1 MLRQSRRYGSLLIGL
16 SMTISPLSLSSLQR
30 ALAEGWRVANATRG
44 VSIAYA
50 LIFTLGGLVIMGGL
64 LSQGWSPFVLAAAG
78 AFMLIGPAILAGF
91 FGIAGALEA
100 GQAVGLGSILS
111 GYAQASRALWALALI
126 CTLLFM
132 IFVTDAAIL
141 YAYMLGSTPVWLDNL
156 LPANANVMSFVRW
169 AGVSGL
175 VVAFLL
181 YCVAAFSV
189 PLLCERRAGLVEA
202 VVLSVRVVFASF
214 VPCIFWGFFLSTVT
228 IGSILFLP
236 LLPLTLPWMAYAS
249 RALYRQALP

>member
-1 MLRQSRRYGSLLIGL
+1 MNGRL
-16 SMTISPLSLSSLQR
+16 MTISPLTLASLQR
-30 ALAEGWRVANATRG
+30 ALAEGWHIASATRG
-44 VSIAYA
+44 VSIAYS
-50 LIFTLGGLVIMGGL
+50 LIFTLGGLAIIGGL
-64 LSQGWSPFVLAAAG
+64 LSQGWAPFVLAAAG

-91 FGIAGALEA
+91 FGIAGAFEA
-100 GQAVGLGSILS
+100 DKPVGLGCIVS
-111 GYAQASRALWALALI
+111 GYKQASRALWALALI
-126 CTLLFM
+126 CALLFM

-141 YAYMLGSTPVWLDNL
+141 YAYMIGATPVWLDAL

-189 PLLCERRAGLVEA
+189 PLLCERRAGLVDA
-202 VVLSVRVVFASF
+202 VVLSVRVVFGSF
-214 VPCIFWGFFLSTVT
+214 IPCIFWAFFLSTVT

-236 LLPLTLPWMAYAS
+236 LLPLILPWMAYAS

>member
-1 MLRQSRRYGSLLIGL
+1 
-16 SMTISPLSLSSLQR
+16 MTLSPLSFGGLQR
-30 ALAEGWRVANATRG
+30 ALADGWRLANATRG
-44 VSIAYA
+44 ISIGYA
-50 LIFTLGGLVIMGGL
+50 LIFTLGGLAIMSSL
-64 LSQGWSPFVLAAAG
+64 LAQGWTPFIIAAAG
-78 AFMLIGPAILAGF
+78 AFMLIGPVVLAGF

-100 GQAVGLGSILS
+100 GEPVGPGSIVS
-111 GYAQASRALWALALI
+111 GFAQASSALWALALV
-126 CTLLFM
+126 CALLFM

-141 YAYMLGSTPVWLDNL
+141 YAYMLGATPVWLDNL
-156 LPANANVMSFVRW
+156 LPASTNVMSFVGW

-175 VVAFLL
+175 VVALLL

-202 VVLSVRVVFASF
+202 IVLSVRVVFANFMPS
-214 VPCIFWGFFLSTVT
+214 IFWAFFLSTVT

-249 RALYRQALP
+249 RALYRQVLPVR